1 MKYAPKRVFVLE
13 SGRYIEISYEELCN
27 RSESDAS
34 YTNRRFLPLHGMLME
49 VNENEYK
56 EFYKTSRRQKYLEE
70 LSKENGEFSF
80 DMLTTDDFNG
90 QDILLDTKTDVYQFV
105 EQKIIMDKLQKG
117 LSLLTEEEQRLIQE
131 IYYEGLTEREIA
143 RKQGIYHNAVHKK
156 KVRILNKLKKYLEN

>member
-1 MKYAPKRVFVLE
+1 MKYAPKRVFVVE
-13 SGRYIEISYEELCN
+13 NGRYIEISYEELCN
-27 RSESDAS
+27 RSESDVS
-34 YTNRRFLPLHGMLME
+34 YKNRRFLPLHGMLME
-49 VNENEYK
+49 VDENEYK

-80 DMLTTDDFNG
+80 DMLTTNDFNG

-117 LSLLTEEEQRLIQE
+117 ISLLTEEEQRLIQE

-143 RKQGIYHNAVHKK
+143 KKQGIYHNAVHKK

>member
-13 SGRYIEISYEELCN
+13 NGRYIEISYEELCN

-49 VNENEYK
+49 VDENEYK
-56 EFYKTSRRQKYLEE
+56 EFYRNSRRQRYLEE
-70 LSKENGEFSF
+70 LSKENREFSF

-90 QDILLDTKTDVYQFV
+90 QDILSDTKTDVYQFV
-105 EQKIIMDKLQKG
+105 ERKMTIEKLQKG
-117 LSLLTEEEQRLIQE
+117 ILLLTEEEQKLIQE

-143 RKQGIYHNAVHKK
+143 KKQGIYHNAVHKK
-156 KVRILNKLKKYLEN
+156 KIRILDKLKKYLEN